1 MKKNVY
7 ILIMTVLM
15 SMVGLQAFAETIFM
29 EGLYY
34 YLDEDN
40 HEAMVTKSNINTYH
54 YTGDITIP
62 ASLTYNNT
70 NYSVVGILSNSFSGC
85 DGLTSITIPNSVTFI
100 WDNAFKGCKGLTSI
114 TIPNSVIY
122 IGDYVFYGCTG
133 LTSITIGKSVTS
145 IGYSAFDRCINLKS
159 VTMLCKE
166 VGRWISGVPSI
177 REVLLGDEVSTIET
191 EAFKGC
197 SGLTSVTIG
206 KSVKSIG
213 ESAFNGCSGLKKV
226 IVPDIAAWCGIE
238 FGSSNANPLSFT
250 HHLYS
255 DENTE
260 IKDLVIP
267 DGVTSIGG
275 YAFYSCSSLTS
286 VTIGKSV
293 TSIGYSTFSGCSG
306 LTSITIPNSVTYIG
320 SSAFQS
326 CSGLTSVTIGNSV
339 TSIGSSAFNECN
351 NLKKVIVPDIAAWC
365 GIDFYTVSSNPLSYV
380 HHLYSD
386 ENTEIKDLVIPDG
399 VTSIG
404 NYAFYRFTGMTSVNI
419 PNSVTSIG
427 RYAFYGCYG
436 QTSIAIPSNVTTIG
450 ANAFDGVAYPTIVSL
465 IDEPSPI
472 SGKSSNSRAFSED
485 AFNNATLYVPVGS
498 IVKYKS
504 ISGWKDFAN
513 IVEGVPSG
521 INAVKKTK
529 NNNTIIYNLN
539 GVRQSE
545 PKKGINIINGKK
557 VVIK

>member
-1 MKKNVY
+1 
-7 ILIMTVLM
+7 MTVLM

-177 REVLLGDEVSTIET
+177 REVLLGDEVSTIEN

-213 ESAFNGCSGLKKV
+213 ESAFNGCSGLNKV

-238 FGSSNANPLSFT
+238 FGSSNANPLSYA

-260 IKDLVIP
+260 VKDLVIP
-267 DGVTSIGG
+267 DGVTSIG
-275 YAFYSCSSLTS
+275 T
-286 VTIGKSV
+286 
-293 TSIGYSTFSGCSG
+293 
-306 LTSITIPNSVTYIG
+306 
-320 SSAFQS
+320 SAFS
-326 CSGLTSVTIGNSV
+326 DCRGL
-339 TSIGSSAFNECN
+339 
-351 NLKKVIVPDIAAWC
+351 L
-365 GIDFYTVSSNPLSYV
+365 
-380 HHLYSD
+380 
-386 ENTEIKDLVIPDG
+386 
-399 VTSIG
+399 
-404 NYAFYRFTGMTSVNI
+404 M
-419 PNSVTSIG
+419 
-427 RYAFYGCYG
+427 
-436 QTSIAIPSNVTTIG
+436 
-450 ANAFDGVAYPTIVSL
+450 VA
-465 IDEPSPI
+465 
-472 SGKSSNSRAFSED
+472 
-485 AFNNATLYVPVGS
+485 
-498 IVKYKS
+498 
-504 ISGWKDFAN
+504 
-513 IVEGVPSG
+513 
-521 INAVKKTK
+521 
-529 NNNTIIYNLN
+529 
-539 GVRQSE
+539 
-545 PKKGINIINGKK
+545 
-557 VVIK
+557 VV

>member
-1 MKKNVY
+1 MFSGLE
-7 ILIMTVLM
+7 LIKEIKLGDAVT
-15 SMVGLQAFAETIFM
+15 SIGRNAFALCT
-29 EGLYY
+29 
-34 YLDEDN
+34 
-40 HEAMVTKSNINTYH
+40 
-54 YTGDITIP
+54 
-62 ASLTYNNT
+62 
-70 NYSVVGILSNSFSGC
+70 
-85 DGLTSITIPNSVTFI
+85 GLTSITIPNSVT
-100 WDNAFKGCKGLTSI
+100 
-114 TIPNSVIY
+114 
-122 IGDYVFYGCTG
+122 
-133 LTSITIGKSVTS
+133 S
-145 IGYSAFDRCINLKS
+145 IGS
-159 VTMLCKE
+159 
-166 VGRWISGVPSI
+166 
-177 REVLLGDEVSTIET
+177 
-191 EAFKGC
+191 
-197 SGLTSVTIG
+197 
-206 KSVKSIG
+206 
-213 ESAFNGCSGLKKV
+213 SAFNGCSGLNKV
-226 IVPDIAAWCGIE
+226 LVSDIAAWCGID
-238 FGSSNANPLSFT
+238 FGEYSSNPLYYA

-436 QTSIAIPSNVTTIG
+436 QTSITIPSNVTTIG

-529 NNNTIIYNLN
+529 NNNTIIYDLN